1 MALPCRM
8 DDEVRRDIP
17 SALNELPGDSIDQW
31 ALDME
36 AEYQYP
42 EKDTDFPFE
51 DDEAAGA
58 SSGAVRVGN
67 LIRHTILRDECRL
80 NPTCVSCQ
88 ASVNLMAAVSASCLE
103 NASCR
108 RTPDGC

>member
-1 MALPCRM
+1 MKLRCRTGQLAIQSPPAYLRATNRRYQVSLALPCRM

-42 EKDTDFPFE
+42 ENDTDFPFE

-58 SSGAVRVGN
+58 LSGAVRVGN
-67 LIRHTILRDECRL
+67 LIHHTILR
-80 NPTCVSCQ
+80 
-88 ASVNLMAAVSASCLE
+88 VNA
-103 NASCR
+103 
-108 RTPDGC
+108 D

>member
-1 MALPCRM
+1 M
-8 DDEVRRDIP
+8 RRDIP

-31 ALDME
+31 APDME

-42 EKDTDFPFE
+42 EDDTDFPFE

-58 SSGAVRVGN
+58 LSGAVRVGN
-67 LIRHTILRDECRL
+67 LIHHTILCDKCRL

-88 ASVNLMAAVSASCLE
+88 ASVNLVLLYQPHA
-103 NASCR
+103 
-108 RTPDGC
+108 